1 MKKSAIQIAED
12 DAVDVD
18 EPEVATS
25 VAPPVKLRC
34 ADDSGE
40 NGAVIDCGYIFRKT
54 DGLSQGNDV
63 GEQEASQKRAILI
76 CQKRIA
82 NQTFKVKV
90 LIVFAVIHVVP
101 EYEGQFVDP
110 KGEA

>member
-40 NGAVIDCGYIFRKT
+40 NGAVIDCGDIFRKT

-63 GEQEASQKRAILI
+63 GEQEA
-76 CQKRIA
+76 
-82 NQTFKVKV
+82 KVCVKGDS
-90 LIVFAVIHVVP
+90 IPYRVVKQADLRQMP
-101 EYEGQFVDP
+101 DLNLPGGTRLV
-110 KGEA
+110 